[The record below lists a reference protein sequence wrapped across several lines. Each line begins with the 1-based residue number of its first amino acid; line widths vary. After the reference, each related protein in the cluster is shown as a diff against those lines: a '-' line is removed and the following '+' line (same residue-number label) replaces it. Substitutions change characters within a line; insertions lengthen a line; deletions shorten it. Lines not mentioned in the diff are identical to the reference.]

1 MLSRTLLFILTVA
14 QTVVGQSRWAPVFTW
29 PPIPRN
35 IETWGKPSSVA
46 LDQQGRLLIFHR
58 GAPALLRFDHTG
70 KMESSWSSGFFKM
83 AHGLKVAP
91 DGNIW
96 VTDANRHVIVKFSPE
111 GKQLQ
116 LLGTPDQPGTGPDH
130 FAGVADL
137 AFLPNGDFYVADGY
151 RNARVVK
158 FDKTGKFLFEWGK
171 PGKGAGEF
179 HLPHAIALDARGR
192 VYVGDRENKRIQ
204 IFDPNG
210 KYITEWH
217 TGSPYG
223 LAFDR
228 EGNLWMGD
236 GVENRVVKIDPNGQP
251 VDSFELPVTHPD
263 GTGAHM
269 LIVGPDGAVYV
280 AETGRFLVRKYV
292 KR

>member
-1 MLSRTLLFILTVA
+1 MGASDWTVA
-14 QTVVGQSRWAPVFTW
+14 FGW
-29 PPIPRN
+29 PPIPRTV
-35 IETWGKPSSVA
+35 ETWGKPSSVA
-46 LDQQGRLLIFHR
+46 VDAEGRLLIFHR
-58 GAPALLRFDHTG
+58 GAPALMRFDLLG
-70 KMESSWSSGFFKM
+70 KMESAWSTGFFQM

-96 VTDANRHVIVKFSPE
+96 VTDAGRHVIVKFAPD

-116 LLGTPDQPGTGPDH
+116 LLGKPDEQGLGPDR
-130 FAGVADL
+130 FGGVADL

-158 FDKTGKFLFEWGK
+158 FDRTGKFLLEWGK
-171 PGKGAGEF
+171 PGQGPGEF

-204 IFDPNG
+204 IFDPKGN
-210 KYITEWH
+210 YITEWR
-217 TGSPYG
+217 TGAPYG

-228 EGNLWMGD
+228 EGSLWMGD
-236 GVENRVVKIDPNGQP
+236 GVANRVVQIDRDGK
-251 VDSFELPVTHPD
+251 VIDSFELPVPHAD

-269 LIVGPDGAVYV
+269 LAVGADGAVYV

-292 KR
+292 KKQPGAR